1 MSENFAYINPKSSSK
16 SILENKIIIKHNK
29 KFNEINKIFN
39 LDENYTIIFK
49 NDNIIQFENVDTK
62 EIILECEYNF
72 WGIIKSDYTLVWANS
87 IPLVFKQFKK
97 NTKKLL
103 EKKEIFKKDY
113 EKTSSEN
120 IYFYYSI
127 LDSNM
132 SLLPGED
139 YIDKV
144 NNLILY
150 LSDDLF
156 IFNPVNSKN
165 NIQLITIKKILKKY
179 I

>member
-1 MSENFAYINPKSSSK
+1 MSLEKEINK
-16 SILENKIIIKHNK
+16 NYYK
-29 KFNEINKIFN
+29 KFTEINKIFN
-39 LDENYTIIFK
+39 LDENYTIVFK
-49 NDNIIQFENVDTK
+49 NDNIIQFENADTK

-72 WGIIKSDYTLVWANS
+72 WGIIKPDYTLVWANS
-87 IPLVFKQFKK
+87 IPLVFKEFKK

-103 EKKEIFKKDY
+103 EKKNIFKNEY
-113 EKTSSEN
+113 EKTSNEN

-139 YIDKV
+139 FIDKV
-144 NNLILY
+144 NFLILY
-150 LSDDLF
+150 LTDDLF

>member
-1 MSENFAYINPKSSSK
+1 MSLEKEINK
-16 SILENKIIIKHNK
+16 NYFK
-29 KFNEINKIFN
+29 KFNNINKIFN

-72 WGIIKSDYTLVWANS
+72 WGIIKPDYTLVWASS

-97 NTKKLL
+97 NTKQLL
-103 EKKEIFKKDY
+103 EKKNIFKKEY
-113 EKTSSEN
+113 EKTSNEN

-144 NNLILY
+144 NFLILY
-150 LSDDLF
+150 LTDDLF